1 MMFRLSLLSG
11 LLLLLTVAASA
22 VEVESNCAMC
32 HQTAPVPQAHPP
44 VATVSAQSCSMCHAV
59 GTDDGYF
66 RAVHTNHSS
75 VGLNCSSCHGSTADQ
90 DLKAK
95 LNTLLAE

>member
-1 MMFRLSLLSG
+1 MLRLSLLSG
-11 LLLLLTVAASA
+11 LILLLTVAASA

-32 HQTAPVPQAHPP
+32 HQSAPIPDAHPP

-59 GTDDGYF
+59 SADDGYF
-66 RAVHTNHSS
+66 RAVHTKHSS
-75 VGLNCSSCHGSTADQ
+75 AGLGCSSCHGNAADQ
-90 DLKAK
+90 DLKAE

>member
-1 MMFRLSLLSG
+1 MLRLSLLSG
-11 LLLLLTVAASA
+11 LILLLTVAASA

-32 HQTAPVPQAHPP
+32 HQSAPIPDAHPP

-59 GTDDGYF
+59 SADDGYF
-66 RAVHTNHSS
+66 RAVHTKHSS
-75 VGLNCSSCHGSTADQ
+75 AGLSCSSCHGSAADQ
-90 DLKAK
+90 DLKAE

>member
-1 MMFRLSLLSG
+1 MFRLSLLSG
-11 LLLLLTVAASA
+11 IVLLLTVATSG

-32 HQTAPVPQAHPP
+32 HQSAPVPDAHPP

-59 GTDDGYF
+59 GGDDGYF
-66 RAVHTNHSS
+66 RSVHSKHSS
-75 VGLNCSSCHGSTADQ
+75 AGLDCSSCHGSAEDDARQ
-90 DLKAK
+90 AK